1 MSDKCLHKR
10 INREIEKY
18 TYIMQKKLNTNCN
31 IYLYN
36 DDYNFKTKNY
46 ILSLYKN
53 NNINDTLLQLYIP
66 NDYPFKP
73 YKVKDATINNIFV
86 QNYLKY
92 LSNLSIDLKKINK
105 NILYNYVLIYNK
117 IKPYILL
124 SECMCCQSISC
135 STKWSPSR
143 TFIDFVDEYIEISTI
158 NIILEYNIEKIWQ
171 ETTLSTLNNDVLQII
186 LNYCID

>member
-1 MSDKCLHKR
+1 MSYKCLHKR

-36 DDYNFKTKNY
+36 DDYYFKNKNY